1 MAPSKPSRKRPRRL
15 DQSMMNSNQTHVS
28 TALATHLLSNKHDS
42 NVVFSPLSIQVA
54 LSVLSAGCKGE
65 TLVQLLAF
73 LKADTTDDL
82 NSLYLQLVS
91 SILADGS
98 PSGGPKLSSVNAVWV
113 RETLSLKPSFKL
125 AMDTIYRAACK
136 QVDFGKRFKDCS
148 LNILCLIPA
157 MNLGYFVYKLRVLM
171 FWISQNGSLL
181 KLQNLVFDMWLIYIF
196 LLTKAVEVADEVNSW
211 AKKETNGLIK
221 EVITAQ
227 EVTDDTMLI
236 LANAIYFK
244 GTWSQQFETSL
255 TEEGDFHLLNGNKV
269 KVPFMT
275 NYENQFVHEYDD
287 FKVLGLPYSHGQDK
301 RKFTMYFYLS
311 DAIDGLPSLIN
322 KIGSTSNFFD
332 HHIPRKKVRVVEFF
346 IPKFKIEFGF
356 EASDML
362 KKLGLV
368 LPFKVGDGFTEMIDS
383 PIGKGLY
390 VSTIEHKS
398 LVEVNEEGTEA
409 AAVTVV
415 SHVIKCSRGAA
426 STFVDF
432 VADHPF
438 LFVIREDVTGVVLF
452 VGQVIDP
459 SLSI

>member
-15 DQSMMNSNQTHVS
+15 DQSMMIRNQTHVS
-28 TALATHLLSNKHDS
+28 TALATHLLSNKHNS

-65 TLVQLLAF
+65 TLDQLLAL

-82 NSLYLQLVS
+82 NSLYLQLAS

-98 PSGGPKLSSVNAVWV
+98 PSGGPKLSSANAVWV
-113 RETLSLKPSFKL
+113 GENFSLKPCFKQVV
-125 AMDTIYRAACK
+125 DTVYRAACK
-136 QVDFGKRFKDCS
+136 QVDF
-148 LNILCLIPA
+148 N
-157 MNLGYFVYKLRVLM
+157 
-171 FWISQNGSLL
+171 
-181 KLQNLVFDMWLIYIF
+181 
-196 LLTKAVEVADEVNSW
+196 KAVEVARKVNSW
-211 AKKETNGLIK
+211 AKKETHGLIK
-221 EVITAQ
+221 EVITAE
-227 EVTDDTMLI
+227 EVSDDTMLI

-332 HHIPRKKVRVVEFF
+332 HHIPYKKVRVREFF

-356 EASDML
+356 EASGML
-362 KKLGLV
+362 KELGLV
-368 LPFKVGDGFTEMIDS
+368 LPFKVGDRFTEMVDS
-383 PIGKGLY
+383 PVGKGLY
-390 VSTIEHKS
+390 VSTIQHKS

-415 SHVIKCSRGAA
+415 REPKCPRRAP

-452 VGQVIDP
+452 MGQVSDP

>member
-1 MAPSKPSRKRPRRL
+1 MALYFRHPSRPQPRRL
-15 DQSMMNSNQTHVS
+15 DQSMLISNQTHVS
-28 TALATHLLSNKHDS
+28 TSLATHLLSNNHHS
-42 NVVFSPLSIQVA
+42 NVVFSPLSIQSL
-54 LSVLSAGCKGE
+54 LSLLAAGSKYQ
-65 TLVQLLAF
+65 TLDQLLAF

-82 NSLYLQLVS
+82 KSLYSQLVS

-98 PSGGPKLSSVNAVWV
+98 PTGGPKLSFANAVWV
-113 RETLSLKPSFKL
+113 HKTLPLKPSFKL

-136 QVDFGKRFKDCS
+136 QVDFGK
-148 LNILCLIPA
+148 
-157 MNLGYFVYKLRVLM
+157 
-171 FWISQNGSLL
+171 
-181 KLQNLVFDMWLIYIF
+181 
-196 LLTKAVEVADEVNSW
+196 VAEEVNSW
-211 AKKETNGLIK
+211 AKKETSGLIK
-221 EVITAQ
+221 EVITAE
-227 EVTDDTMLI
+227 EVKNGTMLI

-244 GTWSQQFETSL
+244 GTWTQKFNTSL
-255 TEEGDFHLLNGNKV
+255 TKERDFHLLNGNKV

-332 HHIPRKKVRVVEFF
+332 HHIPHEKVRVGEFF

-368 LPFKVGDGFTEMIDS
+368 LPFKVGDGFTEMVDS
-383 PIGKGLY
+383 PVGKGLY
-390 VSTIEHKS
+390 VSTIVHKS

-409 AAVTVV
+409 AAVTVC
-415 SHVIKCSRGAA
+415 IMRERDRSRERAP
-426 STFVDF
+426 SPFVDF

-452 VGQVIDP
+452 VGQVSDP

>member
-1 MAPSKPSRKRPRRL
+1 MALFFRHPSQPQPRRH
-15 DQSMMNSNQTHVS
+15 DQSMMISNQTHVS
-28 TALATHLLSNKHDS
+28 TALATHLLSNEHDS

-65 TLVQLLAF
+65 TLDQLLAF

-98 PSGGPKLSSVNAVWV
+98 PGGGPILSSVNAVWV
-113 RETLSLKPSFKL
+113 GENFHLKPCFKQVV
-125 AMDTIYRAACK
+125 DTVYRAACK
-136 QVDFGKRFKDCS
+136 QVDFHKG
-148 LNILCLIPA
+148 
-157 MNLGYFVYKLRVLM
+157 
-171 FWISQNGSLL
+171 
-181 KLQNLVFDMWLIYIF
+181 
-196 LLTKAVEVADEVNSW
+196 VEVAREVNSW
-211 AKKETNGLIK
+211 AKKETKGLIK
-221 EVITAQ
+221 EVITAK
-227 EVTDDTMLI
+227 EVTDDTMII

-244 GTWSQQFETSL
+244 GTWTQKFNTSL
-255 TEEGDFHLLNGNKV
+255 TKERDFHLLNGNKV
-269 KVPFMT
+269 KVPFMSSSK
-275 NYENQFVHEYDD
+275 NQFVHEYDD
-287 FKVLGLPYSHGQDK
+287 FKVLGLPYSQGPDK

-311 DAIDGLPSLIN
+311 DAKDGLPSLIN

-332 HHIPRKKVRVVEFF
+332 HHIPHNKVRVGEFF
-346 IPKFKIEFGF
+346 IPKFKIEFRF

-368 LPFKVGDGFTEMIDS
+368 LPFKVGDRFTEMVDS
-383 PIGKGLY
+383 PVGKGLY
-390 VSTIEHKS
+390 VSKIVHKS

-409 AAVTVV
+409 AAVTVC
-415 SHVIKCSRGAA
+415 IMREGSRQRAP

-438 LFVIREDVTGVVLF
+438 LFVIREDETGVVLF
-452 VGQVIDP
+452 VGQVSDP